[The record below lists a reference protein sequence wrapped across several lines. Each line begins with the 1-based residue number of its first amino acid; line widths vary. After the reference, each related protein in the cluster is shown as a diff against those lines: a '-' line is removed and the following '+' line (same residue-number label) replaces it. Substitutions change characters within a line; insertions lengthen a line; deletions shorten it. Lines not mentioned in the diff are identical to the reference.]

1 MTRTLSLIAL
11 GTLLL
16 AGAATAAQPAPG
28 EHLAFVACPIVRDT
42 AHPCW
47 LAEYRGELYYLGPQG
62 GSSSPFI
69 APQLRHR
76 ALVEGRLTDA
86 PRICG
91 GRVLEQVTAS
101 VLPEVDD
108 RCNTILP
115 ADGYPDPPTIER
127 GPAPTHRDNTRRR
140 PRPPI
145 EDPPQPFVPREYQV
159 QFTFD
164 VEEAFSG
171 NPFHPGVR
179 PIQSA
184 ARYALALGQDARVRI
199 TGHRARVRLSD
210 GSELLERP
218 DIAQRRARYIAET
231 LRGLGVPGELI
242 QIVAPGPAIG
252 DQPTDRRAVIEVA
265 PATP

>member
-1 MTRTLSLIAL
+1 MTRTLPSIAL
-11 GTLLL
+11 AALLL
-16 AGAATAAQPAPG
+16 AGAAPAAQPGPG

-47 LAEYRGELYYLGPQG
+47 LAEYQGELYYLGPQG

-91 GRVLEQVTAS
+91 GRVLEDVTAS

-115 ADGYPDPPTIER
+115 ADDHPDPPTVER
-127 GPAPTHRDNTRRR
+127 GPAPTHRDNTRLRR
-140 PRPPI
+140 RPPI
-145 EDPPQPFVPREYQV
+145 EDLPQPFVERDYQV

-164 VEEAFSG
+164 VEEAFIG
-171 NPFHPGVR
+171 NPSHTGVR
-179 PIQSA
+179 PIQAA
-184 ARYALALGQDARVRI
+184 ARHALALGDAARVRI

-210 GSELLERP
+210 GSDLFERA
-218 DIAQRRARYIAET
+218 DIAQRRARYLVQT
-231 LRGLGVPGELI
+231 LHGLGVPAQLI
-242 QIVAPGPAIG
+242 EVLPSAPVVG
-252 DQPTDRRAVIEVA
+252 DRPTDRRAVIQVS
-265 PATP
+265 PASP